1 MTKNPK
7 LTAAELGIPKYEVL
21 GCEPLHDITN
31 VVQNLKSELPNN
43 IDDKAAKQEY
53 DKFYQTTIGDKN
65 QLKGSDARLYAI
77 KLTKFTQYL
86 QGRVAKQILDLV
98 TSLVEIIKIC

>member
-1 MTKNPK
+1 M
-7 LTAAELGIPKYEVL
+7 
-21 GCEPLHDITN
+21 
-31 VVQNLKSELPNN
+31 VQYVISELANH
-43 IDDKAAKQEY
+43 IDYKTAKQEY
-53 DKFYQTTIGDKN
+53 DAFCQTTKGDKN

-98 TSLVEIIKIC
+98 TSLVEMIKIC